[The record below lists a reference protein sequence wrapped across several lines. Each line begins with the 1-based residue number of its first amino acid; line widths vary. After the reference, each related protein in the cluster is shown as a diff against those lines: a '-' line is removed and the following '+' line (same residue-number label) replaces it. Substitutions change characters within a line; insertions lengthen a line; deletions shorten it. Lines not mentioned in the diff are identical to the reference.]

1 VAALVLIVLFQPELR
16 HALSRLE
23 LTLRWPRQRAVLLN
37 ALEAI
42 SNATFSLAT
51 AKRGAL
57 LVIER
62 RQPVAEL
69 VRGGVPLG
77 GQVSP
82 EILEA
87 IFRKVSPV
95 HDGATLI
102 EGDHIIRVGAILPL
116 SQTEALPRTWGTRHR
131 AGMGL
136 AERCDALVI
145 VASEERG
152 EVTLMHDSTF
162 ETVATASA
170 LLTLLRTPMPP
181 PVPSSR
187 WPVFNGRELGLQAVA
202 AAIAFAIWA
211 SALYTGSAVRV
222 RTVPIEFTNVAPG
235 LRITGQSAV
244 AVDVRLRGSSW
255 LLDSPGTDQVVV
267 RVSLAGLEE
276 GAHSVE
282 ISPGLLRLPLGV
294 FGEDVSPERVQ
305 LRLAGS
311 PRGGRQDAGRESK

>member
-1 VAALVLIVLFQPELR
+1 
-16 HALSRLE
+16 
-23 LTLRWPRQRAVLLN
+23 
-37 ALEAI
+37 
-42 SNATFSLAT
+42 
-51 AKRGAL
+51 
-57 LVIER
+57 
-62 RQPVAEL
+62 
-69 VRGGVPLG
+69 
-77 GQVSP
+77 
-82 EILEA
+82 
-87 IFRKVSPV
+87 
-95 HDGATLI
+95 
-102 EGDHIIRVGAILPL
+102 
-116 SQTEALPRTWGTRHR
+116 
-131 AGMGL
+131 MGL

-170 LLTLLRTPMPP
+170 LLTLLRTLMPP